1 MVADIMTPADKLI
14 TVTSQDDA
22 AEAMRKLSR
31 RDVNQLP
38 VMDGNHLI
46 GLLRRRDIVRWL
58 QLHSDTELGG

>member
-1 MVADIMTPADKLI
+1 
-14 TVTSQDDA
+14 
-22 AEAMRKLSR
+22 MRKLSR